1 MSVKIQIPRESAD
14 QLRDETKAL
23 AIQVA
28 TGLMHRVAD
37 GQLTAEEAESSLIE
51 AVEGAVDAV
60 AAFLDVAVALPEP
73 AEALSDIAIAQGS
86 AALKGIAAAPI
97 ARLVS
102 VIDDALGYH
111 PRRAARRLANL
122 IDRDMEDG
130 VRGDDHTRKIARLAT
145 RILNRSPA
153 LAAEL
158 GIERLPDGSVS
169 VES

>member
-122 IDRDMEDG
+122 IDR
-130 VRGDDHTRKIARLAT
+130 KIARLAT